1 MTIPFTFAINLP
13 SSLDSSLL
21 GEFASS
27 AIAHLGS
34 VEVTVYS
41 YEFDGGDLGRL
52 ELDLEDV
59 EVDLSDALCEY
70 TINSAIERAEMN
82 ADYASETVEQKITL
96 TQVREAYCED
106 RDCSPYEFL
115 AAVGE
120 EITMAAMNERDR
132 AVRHELRQEVE
143 RAKASAETD
152 KLVVEQSIQGRNKAQ
167 ELYGKQAHLMRQ
179 AIDLLREARSH
190 FYPDNHM
197 MTPRY
202 DDYVEMSNKIT
213 ALFEQ
218 CEKREQEVAAEYFPV
233 TETETETEAPTNS
246 TDAEA

>member
-21 GEFASS
+21 GEFAAS
-27 AIAHLGS
+27 AIRHLGS
-34 VEVTVYS
+34 VSVSVYDHQI
-41 YEFDGGDLGRL
+41 DGGDLGDISI
-52 ELDLEDV
+52 DLEDV
-59 EVDLSDALCEY
+59 EVDLSDVLCEY
-70 TINSAIERAEMN
+70 TISGAIEQAESR

-96 TQVREAYCED
+96 TQVREAYCKD
-106 RDCSPYEFL
+106 HGCSPYEFL

-120 EITMAAMNERDR
+120 EIAIAAMNERDR

-143 RAKASAETD
+143 RAQASVEAD

-167 ELYGKQAHLMRQ
+167 ELYGEQAAQM
-179 AIDLLREARSH
+179 REAVKLLSQAGSQLRDPSGG
-190 FYPDNHM
+190 
-197 MTPRY
+197 
-202 DDYVEMSNKIT
+202 MSFMSKD
-213 ALFEQ
+213 EQ
-218 CEKREQEVAAEYFPV
+218 LRDTTSKQIRDFLTKAVWYEADE